1 MCWRTCFLRRMESLE
16 KGTHYNICA
25 CARKETTEGWKKTRR
40 YGRALHDTRV
50 LTCLTSGSR
59 HVRHPG
65 VGHKIKANGRNDTG
79 RKQYRNMQRKER
91 QKEKVNT
98 MFKEYFYSLFLCS
111 RPIIHFFE
119 QYIPL
124 VHTYNPLVTNII
136 YHQQHYTFNF
146 LGFFLHNGAEL

>member
-1 MCWRTCFLRRMESLE
+1 MESLA

-25 CARKETTEGWKKTRR
+25 CARKETTEGGKKTRR

-50 LTCLTSGSR
+50 LTCSTSGSR

-65 VGHKIKANGRNDTG
+65 LGMHDTRVSDTRKRLTGLMTQEENNTETCND
-79 RKQYRNMQRKER
+79 KER